1 MCTQTCTYHRLLLY
15 LLKQFKMIDMT
26 TVSIRD
32 FRSRMAD
39 IFNRV
44 DNNEKVVIRRRNKLY
59 SIVEIKEENII
70 TPELQLSIDEARK
83 ELAEGKTKHFESAAE
98 AQKWMESL

>member
-1 MCTQTCTYHRLLLY
+1 
-15 LLKQFKMIDMT
+15 MT

-32 FRSRMAD
+32 FRSNMAD

-70 TPELQLSIDEARK
+70 TPELQLSIDKARK
-83 ELAEGKTKHFESAAE
+83 ELAEGKTMHFESAAE

>member
-1 MCTQTCTYHRLLLY
+1 
-15 LLKQFKMIDMT
+15 
-26 TVSIRD
+26 
-32 FRSRMAD
+32 MAD

-70 TPELQLSIDEARK
+70 TPELQLSIDKARK
-83 ELAEGKTKHFESAAE
+83 ELAEGKTMHFESAAE

>member
-1 MCTQTCTYHRLLLY
+1 
-15 LLKQFKMIDMT
+15 MT

-32 FRSRMAD
+32 FRSKMAD
-39 IFNRV
+39 FFNRV

-70 TPELQLSIDEARK
+70 TPELQVSIDKARK
-83 ELAEGKTKHFESAAE
+83 EFAEGKTVSCKNREELHAFLD
-98 AQKWMESL
+98 SL

>member
-1 MCTQTCTYHRLLLY
+1 
-15 LLKQFKMIDMT
+15 MT

-44 DNNEKVVIRRRNKLY
+44 DNNEKVIIRRRNKLY
-59 SIVEIKEENII
+59 SIIELKEENFSFS
-70 TPELQLSIDEARK
+70 PEQEAAIENARL
-83 ELAEGKTKHFESAAE
+83 ELKEGKTRRFNSAEE
-98 AQKWMESL
+98 AQKWLDSL

>member
-1 MCTQTCTYHRLLLY
+1 
-15 LLKQFKMIDMT
+15 MT
-26 TVSIRD
+26 TISIRD
-32 FRSRMAD
+32 FRSKMAD

-70 TPELQLSIDEARK
+70 TPELQLSIDRARK
-83 ELAEGKTKHFESAAE
+83 ELAEGKTVSCKNREELHAFLD
-98 AQKWMESL
+98 SL

>member
-1 MCTQTCTYHRLLLY
+1 
-15 LLKQFKMIDMT
+15 MT

-32 FRSRMAD
+32 FRSKMAD

-59 SIVEIKEENII
+59 TIVEIKEENII
-70 TPELQLSIDEARK
+70 TPDLQISIDKARK
-83 ELAEGKTKHFESAAE
+83 EFAEGKTVSCKNREELHNFLD
-98 AQKWMESL
+98 SL

>member
-1 MCTQTCTYHRLLLY
+1 
-15 LLKQFKMIDMT
+15 MT

-32 FRSRMAD
+32 FRSNMAD

-44 DNNEKVVIRRRNKLY
+44 DNNEKVVILRRNKLY
-59 SIVEIKEENII
+59 SIIEIKEENFI
-70 TPELQLSIDEARK
+70 TPKLQLSIDKARK
-83 ELAEGKTKHFESAAE
+83 ELAEGKTMHFESAAE

>member
-1 MCTQTCTYHRLLLY
+1 
-15 LLKQFKMIDMT
+15 MT

-32 FRSRMAD
+32 FRSKMAD

-70 TPELQLSIDEARK
+70 TPELQLSIDKARK
-83 ELAEGKTKHFESAAE
+83 ELAEGKTMHFESAAE

>member
-1 MCTQTCTYHRLLLY
+1 M
-15 LLKQFKMIDMT
+15 
-26 TVSIRD
+26 V
-32 FRSRMAD
+32 D

-44 DNNEKVVIRRRNKLY
+44 DNKEKVVIRRRNKLY

-70 TPELQLSIDEARK
+70 TPKLQLSNEKPRK
-83 ELAEGKTKHFESAAE
+83 ELAYGKTMHFETASE

>member
-1 MCTQTCTYHRLLLY
+1 
-15 LLKQFKMIDMT
+15 MT

-44 DNNEKVVIRRRNKLY
+44 DNNEKVIIRRRNKLY
-59 SIVEIKEENII
+59 SIIELKEENFSFS
-70 TPELQLSIDEARK
+70 PEQEAAIENARL
-83 ELAEGKTKHFESAAE
+83 ELKEGKKRRFNSAEE
-98 AQKWMESL
+98 AQKWLDSL